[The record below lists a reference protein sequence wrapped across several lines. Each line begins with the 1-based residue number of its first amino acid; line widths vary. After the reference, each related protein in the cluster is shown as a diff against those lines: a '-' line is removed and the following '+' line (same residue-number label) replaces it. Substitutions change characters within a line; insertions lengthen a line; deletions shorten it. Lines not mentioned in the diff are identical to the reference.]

1 MITSIPDLT
10 SAGSDP
16 EEDQYLTISRWRE
29 TERAHMISAI
39 HEMIEE
45 ARKKAKS
52 RRAPTNERIRWTR
65 LAGQLIWYKDSI
77 LRSMTQEA
85 MERELIVLKKQ
96 VLKNKSEEKPPPGYM
111 FFGQPPPKQEP
122 ANKKE

>member
-1 MITSIPDLT
+1 M
-10 SAGSDP
+10 
-16 EEDQYLTISRWRE
+16 TISRWRE
-29 TERAHMISAI
+29 TERVHMISAI

-52 RRAPTNERIRWTR
+52 RRAPANERIRWTR

-96 VLKNKSEEKPPPGYM
+96 VLEKKSEEKPRPGYM
-111 FFGQPPPKQEP
+111 FFGEPP
-122 ANKKE
+122 AKKDPTIKTE

>member
-1 MITSIPDLT
+1 MASP
-10 SAGSDP
+10 SP
-16 EEDQYLTISRWRE
+16 EAEDEYLTISRWRE
-29 TERAHMISAI
+29 TERAHMTSAI

-52 RRAPTNERIRWTR
+52 RRAPANERIRWTR
-65 LAGQLIWYKDSI
+65 LAGQLIWYKDAI

-85 MERELIVLKKQ
+85 MERELIVLKKE

-111 FFGQPPPKQEP
+111 FFGQPPAKT
-122 ANKKE
+122 NKTE

>member
-1 MITSIPDLT
+1 MASP
-10 SAGSDP
+10 SP
-16 EEDQYLTISRWRE
+16 EAEDEYLTISRWRE

-52 RRAPTNERIRWTR
+52 RRAPANERIRWTR

>member
-1 MITSIPDLT
+1 MTSP
-10 SAGSDP
+10 SP
-16 EEDQYLTISRWRE
+16 EAEDEYLTISRWRE

-45 ARKKAKS
+45 ARKKES
-52 RRAPTNERIRWTR
+52 RRAPANERIRWTR
-65 LAGQLIWYKDSI
+65 LAGQLIWYKDAI

-96 VLKNKSEEKPPPGYM
+96 VLKNKSEEKPPPGYI

-122 ANKKE
+122 TNKTE

>member
-1 MITSIPDLT
+1 M
-10 SAGSDP
+10 
-16 EEDQYLTISRWRE
+16 EYLTISRWRE
-29 TERAHMISAI
+29 TERARMISAI

-52 RRAPTNERIRWTR
+52 RRAPASERIRGTR

-96 VLKNKSEEKPPPGYM
+96 VLEKKSEEKPPPGYM
-111 FFGQPPPKQEP
+111 VFGDPPDKKDPT
-122 ANKKE
+122 NKTE

>member
-1 MITSIPDLT
+1 
-10 SAGSDP
+10 
-16 EEDQYLTISRWRE
+16 
-29 TERAHMISAI
+29 MISAI

-52 RRAPTNERIRWTR
+52 RRAPANERIRWTR

-77 LRSMTQEA
+77 LRRMTQEA

-96 VLKNKSEEKPPPGYM
+96 VLRKKSEEKPPPGYM
-111 FFGQPPPKQEP
+111 FFGEPPTKQEP
-122 ANKKE
+122 TNKTDQSAILHRTRRDKATISPDPDSMQAIF

>member
-1 MITSIPDLT
+1 
-10 SAGSDP
+10 
-16 EEDQYLTISRWRE
+16 LTISRWRE

-52 RRAPTNERIRWTR
+52 KPAPANERIRWTR

-85 MERELIVLKKQ
+85 MEKELIVLKKK
-96 VLKNKSEEKPPPGYM
+96 VLEKKPEEKPPPGYM
-111 FFGQPPPKQEP
+111 WFGQPPVKQDHTIKPK
-122 ANKKE
+122 